1 MAASRPRLTPR
12 TPNSPEFSL
21 ASTTKA
27 PAPAQRGPDP
37 PAVTL
42 VGLSAKSCARET
54 QRSSGS
60 EGGSSTRRVA
70 STSPGPR
77 SARPR
82 ARGAGNPTGTG
93 TGTATRTISP
103 WRTGRYAVSTAR
115 SIRRPEEAKEECAI
129 CLENFKFGQV
139 LAVFGAGCRHTFH
152 QACVVEW
159 FRTGDVRCPLCRYE
173 EKNDYHSNCF

>member
-115 SIRRPEEAKEECAI
+115 SIRRPLRRPRRSARSAWRTSSS
-129 CLENFKFGQV
+129 GRSWRS
-139 LAVFGAGCRHTFH
+139 LAPAVGTPSTRHASWSGSAPGT
-152 QACVVEW
+152 
-159 FRTGDVRCPLCRYE
+159 
-173 EKNDYHSNCF
+173 